1 MPTQSPL
8 NYTPARH
15 ALLHQIATTTGTP
28 SGWTRTPN
36 PRKTDPTSGLPDHLY
51 TTRDTDNPPTSMN
64 QRATRQLDLNGLL
77 GPEPTGGTDDLTTST
92 LGARALAD
100 WTEKHGTPTDP
111 R

>member
-1 MPTQSPL
+1 MPAQSPL

-51 TTRDTDNPPTSMN
+51 DTPDNGRPN
-64 QRATRQLDLNGLL
+64 AQLQRAVRQLDQHGLL
-77 GPEPTGGTDDLTTST
+77 GPEPTDGPDNLDTSP
-92 LGARALAD
+92 LGAQVLKD